1 MKRIGQAPNIAIA
14 QLWVDMLR
22 DQGIDANMQRYFL
35 NGAAGDLPPDQC
47 LPEIWV
53 QDDAQFEPA
62 KKAFADLQRVPQ
74 RNWVCAK
81 CGERVEGGFEQCW
94 NCLSPMPVDAVIK
107 G

>member
-1 MKRIGQAPNIAIA
+1 MKRIGQAPNIGIA

-22 DQGIDANMQRYFL
+22 GQGIDANMQRYYL

-53 QDDAQFEPA
+53 QDDGQLDRA
-62 KKAFADLQRVPQ
+62 KQLLLEIQRTPQ
-74 RNWVCAK
+74 RNWICTA

-94 NCLSPMPVDAVIK
+94 NCQAEMPM
-107 G
+107 

>member
-22 DQGIDANMQRYFL
+22 DQGLDANMQRYFL

-53 QDDAQFEPA
+53 QDDAQFDRA
-62 KKAFADLQRVPQ
+62 KLAFAELQRVPQ
-74 RNWVCAK
+74 RNWVCAA
-81 CGERVEGGFEQCW
+81 CGERIEGGFEQCW
-94 NCLSPMPVDAVIK
+94 NCGAGMQTGFRK
-107 G
+107 

>member
-53 QDDAQFEPA
+53 QDDGQLERA
-62 KKAFADLQRVPQ
+62 KAAFAALQRLPQ
-74 RNWVCAK
+74 HNWVCQS
-81 CGERVEGGFEQCW
+81 CGERIDGGFEQCW
-94 NCLSPMPVDAVIK
+94 NCLAEMP
-107 G
+107 